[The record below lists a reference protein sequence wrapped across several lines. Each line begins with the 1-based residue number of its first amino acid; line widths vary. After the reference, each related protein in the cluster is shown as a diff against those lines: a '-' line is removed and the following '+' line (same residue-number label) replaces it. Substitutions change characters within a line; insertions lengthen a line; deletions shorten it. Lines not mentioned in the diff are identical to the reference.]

1 MSTEEPTNLNLTPQM
16 LAQAKKAAMA
26 AQDDH
31 PEGAAIRR
39 QVSLQQSID
48 VRTIHR

>member
-1 MSTEEPTNLNLTPQM
+1 MATEEFVSFNSAPEL
-16 LAQAKKAAMA
+16 LAQARAKAAA

-39 QVSLQQSID
+39 QVSLQSRPQSD
-48 VRTIHR
+48 AAH